1 MFKMLIRKNDMASI
15 IRRIV
20 TTAALFVPLISSM
33 AQSTAEAAFG
43 SPYGIFIITGKDL
56 LATEKGRE
64 EQYLVE
70 RRGIKENLWKEVANV
85 TAPDKV
91 KEFELRLKYWCD
103 KFPEWADYNRIPVER
118 LFVTLQR
125 TGKLDSLGFY
135 SQLLPV
141 RLATGVMY
149 LDSTVTDT
157 LRYQYRVSKTTEKE
171 VPQILYITAPAH
183 REETTFLGRPVIVRK
198 VVSSGEVIINSGLDP
213 GFRPSFYRVFRKEE
227 GEKTFS
233 LITPATVRYIKS
245 DTAFVT
251 VRDTA
256 IRAGKIYD
264 YYITPVDY
272 YGRESVSSEIVRTGI
287 YSFASVRGPYSIKTS
302 AVLPAG
308 GIRLQWKMDT
318 PGDVRSLNI
327 YKSADY
333 DTGYVLLATI
343 APADTSFTDVAAEPM
358 RKYFYY
364 FVLEG
369 FFNEVSPPGVRVF
382 GIAENKI
389 PPFRPIISSSQGV
402 INGARVEVKVFNP
415 DIRAVRI
422 YRRMMGAADFSPV
435 AVVPVKEGGQAVYT
449 DTSRYFSGYTLLSYT
464 TLAENTSYALSEF
477 SDTVSVYPISATKP
491 ISPDNVSV
499 VYENDKVNLVWDDL
513 SRTNPEITGY
523 RVYRKVIFPASVKQ
537 KDFTLLSDRFLQP
550 EVNYYT
556 DTLVIPGNTYEYRV
570 RSVDFKGAESPERAG
585 SVITIQKATPVAP
598 SAMKLFAQTDGI
610 TIEWEEPEQDDI
622 KSYRV
627 YRYERGL
634 KPTLVATVSRGTE
647 RFNDITAR
655 KGKLYFYYLTS
666 VHLNGNESLPGRE
679 EGIWK

>member
-20 TTAALFVPLISSM
+20 LTAVLLFPLISSM

-70 RRGIKENLWKEVANV
+70 RRGINESLWKEVANV
-85 TAPDKV
+85 TSPDRA
-91 KEFELRLKYWCD
+91 KEFELRLKYWCN
-103 KFPEWADYNRIPVER
+103 KFPEWVDYNRIPVER
-118 LFVTLQR
+118 LFVTMQR

-141 RLATGVMY
+141 RLAAGVMY

-157 LRYQYRVSKTTEKE
+157 LRYQYRISKTTAKGLPQVLYLSAPVRRE
-171 VPQILYITAPAH
+171 V
-183 REETTFLGRPVIVRK
+183 TTFLGRPVIIRK
-198 VVSSGEVIINSGLDP
+198 VVSSGEVIITSGLDP

-227 GEKTFS
+227 GEKTFT
-233 LITPATVRYIKS
+233 LITPATVRYIKN

-251 VRDTA
+251 VRDTDL
-256 IRAGKIYD
+256 RAGKIYD

-272 YGRESVSSEIVRTGI
+272 YGRESVSTDIVRTGI
-287 YSFASVRGPYSIKTS
+287 YSFASVRAPYNIKTS

-308 GIRLQWKMDT
+308 GIRLQWKMDA
-318 PGDVRSLNI
+318 PGDIRSLNI

-333 DTGYVLLATI
+333 DTGYVLLARI

-358 RKYFYY
+358 IKNFYY
-364 FVLEG
+364 FVMEG
-369 FFNEVSPPGVRVF
+369 FFNEVSSPGVRVF

-389 PPFRPIISSSQGV
+389 PPFRPLISSSEGI
-402 INGARVEVKVFNP
+402 INGAKIEVKVFNP

-422 YRRMMGAADFSPV
+422 YRRMGGAEAFSPV

-464 TLAENTSYALSEF
+464 TVAENTSYALSEF
-477 SDTVSVYPISATKP
+477 SDTVSVYPISETKP
-491 ISPDNVSV
+491 YSPVNVSAA
-499 VYENDKVNLVWDDL
+499 YENGSINLKWDDM

-523 RVYRKVIFPASVKQ
+523 RVYRKVIFPASVKP
-537 KDFTLLSDRFLQP
+537 KDFTLLSDKFLQP
-550 EVNYYT
+550 EINYYT
-556 DTLVIPGNTYEYRV
+556 DTLVVQGNTYEYRV
-570 RSVDFKGAESPERAG
+570 RSVDFKGAESSEGAG
-585 SVITIQKATPVAP
+585 AVIAIQKPTPVAP

-627 YRYERGL
+627 YRYERGG
-634 KPTLVATVSRGTE
+634 KPTLVATVSRGTN

-666 VHLNGNESLPGRE
+666 VHQNGNESLAGRE

>member
-1 MFKMLIRKNDMASI
+1 MFKMMIRKNNMAGI
-15 IRRIV
+15 IRRILL
-20 TTAALFVPLISSM
+20 TAVLLFPLISSM
-33 AQSTAEAAFG
+33 GQSTVEAAFG

-70 RRGIKENLWKEVANV
+70 RRGINENLWKEVA
-85 TAPDKV
+85 TITSPDRA
-91 KEFELRLKYWCD
+91 KEFEQRLKRWCD

-157 LRYQYRVSKTTEKE
+157 LRYQYRVSKITAKGL
-171 VPQILYITAPAH
+171 PQILYAATAA
-183 REETTFLGRPVIVRK
+183 RMEETTFLGRPVIVRK
-198 VVSSGEVIINSGLDP
+198 VVSSREVIINSGLDP

-227 GEKTFS
+227 GAKAFS
-233 LITPATVRYIKS
+233 LIRPATVRYIKN

-256 IRAGKIYD
+256 IRAGKVYD

-272 YGRESVSSEIVRTGI
+272 YGRESVSSDIVRTGI
-287 YSFASVRGPYSIKTS
+287 YSFGSVRAPYSIKTS

-318 PGDVRSLNI
+318 PGDIRSLNI

-333 DTGYVLLATI
+333 DTGYVLLARI
-343 APADTSFTDVAAEPM
+343 APADTGFTDVAAEPM

-364 FVLEG
+364 FVMEG

-389 PPFRPIISSSQGV
+389 PPFRPIISSSQAV
-402 INGARVEVKVFNP
+402 INGARVEIKVFNP

-422 YRRMMGAADFSPV
+422 YRRLRGAEEFSPV
-435 AVVPVKEGGQAVYT
+435 AVVPVKDGVQTVYT
-449 DTSRYFSGYTLLSYT
+449 DTSMYFSGYTLLSYT
-464 TLAENTSYALSEF
+464 ALAENTSHALSEF
-477 SDTVSVYPISATKP
+477 SDTVSVFPISETKP
-491 ISPDNVSV
+491 YSPVNVSAA
-499 VYENDKVNLVWDDL
+499 YENGSVNLIWDDM

-523 RVYRKVIFPASVKQ
+523 RVYRKVIDAASVKQ

-550 EVNYYT
+550 EVNYFT
-556 DTLVIPGNTYEYRV
+556 DTVVVTGNTYEYLV
-570 RSVDFKGAESPERAG
+570 RSVDFKGAESLEGTGA
-585 SVITIQKATPVAP
+585 VITLQKATPVAP
-598 SAMKLFAQTDGI
+598 SAMKLYAQTDGI
-610 TIEWEEPEQDDI
+610 MIEWEEPDQEDI

-627 YRYERGL
+627 YRYERGG
-634 KPTLVATVSRGTE
+634 KPTLVTTVSRGTE

-666 VHLNGNESLPGRE
+666 VHQNGNESVPGRE